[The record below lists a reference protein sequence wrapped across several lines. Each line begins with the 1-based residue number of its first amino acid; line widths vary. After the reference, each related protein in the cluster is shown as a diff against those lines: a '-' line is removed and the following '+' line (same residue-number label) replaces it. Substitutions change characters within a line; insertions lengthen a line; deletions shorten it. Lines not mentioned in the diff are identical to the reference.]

1 MPLGPD
7 YKLCNMRRRTADRL
21 PSDFGLLWITVVRL
35 HLSFKYFFS
44 HGARTATVNR
54 KLLMVV
60 RIRFTVSPSRRLGRP
75 RFPFTPGADRVASM
89 E

>member
-21 PSDFGLLWITVVRL
+21 PSDLGLLWITVVRL
-35 HLSFKYFFS
+35 HLSFKNFFS
-44 HGARTATVNR
+44 HGTRTATVNR
-54 KLLMVV
+54 KLLRGF
-60 RIRFTVSPSRRLGRP
+60 RIRFIASPSRRLGRP
-75 RFPFTPGADRVASM
+75 PFPFTPRADRVASM